1 MAISDEKKFYT
12 AVTRME
18 AGVEPQKV
26 ADDLD
31 ISYATALRW
40 RREYMAAKEQGK
52 LGELLD
58 LDKLAL
64 TVTFEAAAGTA
75 ALQGE
80 VLTPAI
86 DTLAKGVNG
95 LQALQEQFQNT
106 AVFLN
111 QQIKSRAASVDHIS
125 ELVELTTALCSLQNA
140 FFNKNSTQVN
150 VQNNFGGDNSKPY
163 GNFLSD
169 VPTEKPEA
177 LQ

>member
-1 MAISDEKKFYT
+1 MAITDEKKFYT

-40 RREYMAAKEQGK
+40 RREYQAAKDQGK

-64 TVTFEAAAGTA
+64 TVTFEAAAGNA
-75 ALQGE
+75 ALPTE
-80 VLTPAI
+80 VLEPAI
-86 DTLAKGVNG
+86 DNLAKGING
-95 LQALQEQFQNT
+95 LQSLQSQFQAT

-111 QQIKSRAASVDHIS
+111 QQIKSRAASADHVSEIVD
-125 ELVELTTALCSLQNA
+125 LTAALCSLQNA

-150 VQNNFGGDNSKPY
+150 VQNNYGAPGEKQY

-169 VPTEKPEA
+169 VPND
-177 LQ
+177 

>member
-1 MAISDEKKFYT
+1 MATDEKKFYT

-18 AGVEPQKV
+18 SGVEPQKV
-26 ADDLD
+26 ADALD
-31 ISYATALRW
+31 VSYATVLRW
-40 RREYMAAKEQGK
+40 RREYQAAKEQGK

-64 TVTFEAAAGTA
+64 EMTFEVAAGNAT
-75 ALQGE
+75 LSGE
-80 VLTPAI
+80 VLNPAI
-86 DTLAKGVNG
+86 DDLAKNVNG
-95 LQALQEQFQNT
+95 LQSLQTQFQNT

-111 QQIKSRAASVDHIS
+111 QQIKSRAASLDHTS

-150 VQNNFGGDNSKPY
+150 VQNNYGGENTKPY

-169 VPTEKPEA
+169 KPND
-177 LQ
+177 